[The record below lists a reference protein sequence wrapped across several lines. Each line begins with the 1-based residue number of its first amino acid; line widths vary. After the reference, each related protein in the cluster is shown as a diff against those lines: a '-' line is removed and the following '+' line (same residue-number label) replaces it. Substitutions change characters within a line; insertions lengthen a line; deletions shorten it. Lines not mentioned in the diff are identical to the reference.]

1 MNCAQLSRTFSL
13 STATVMPHGL
23 FLGSHLAT
31 VDRLDTAPVPPQD
44 RAEKEGLIT
53 VFNRIRANGLPKQDW
68 SSVLPAKWRQ
78 RQADRTPHMETETD
92 TEDREL
98 TKEEQEADAKWEHER
113 VRYEAEVKAFDR
125 VKYVTVSIAHS
136 TVSNEI
142 DPAWKPFP
150 DSVVLL
156 VTLDRHYTLASRVR
170 CNYQQRH
177 LDPRLGSLLLW
188 RK

>member
-1 MNCAQLSRTFSL
+1 MFFLL
-13 STATVMPHGL
+13 TATVMPHGL

-78 RQADRTPHMETETD
+78 RQADRTPHMEAETD

-136 TVSNEI
+136 TVSNEV
-142 DPAWKPFP
+142 DPAWRA
-150 DSVVLL
+150 VLNSTPL
-156 VTLDRHYTLASRVR
+156 VTLDRHDTLASRVR
-170 CNYQQRH
+170 CHYQQRH
-177 LDPRLGSLLLW
+177 LDPSLGSLLLR

>member
-1 MNCAQLSRTFSL
+1 
-13 STATVMPHGL
+13 MPHGL

-68 SSVLPAKWRQ
+68 SAVLPAKWRQ
-78 RQADRTPHMETETD
+78 RQADRTPQMEVETD

-98 TKEEQEADAKWEHER
+98 TKEEQEADAKWENER

-136 TVSNEI
+136 TVSNEV
-142 DPAWKPFP
+142 DSAWKPSP
-150 DSVVLL
+150 DSIALL
-156 VTLDRHYTLASRVR
+156 IKPDRHDTLASRIR
-170 CNYQQRH
+170 CDYQQCH
-177 LDPRLGSLLLW
+177 LDPRIGSLLLR

>member
-1 MNCAQLSRTFSL
+1 
-13 STATVMPHGL
+13 MPHGL

-78 RQADRTPHMETETD
+78 RQVDPTPPMEAETD

-98 TKEEQEADAKWEHER
+98 TKEEQEADAKWENER

-136 TVSNEI
+136 TVSNEV
-142 DPAWKPFP
+142 DHAWRA
-150 DSVVLL
+150 VLNSTAPL
-156 VTLDRHYTLASRVR
+156 VTSDRHDTLASRIR
-170 CNYQQRH
+170 CDYQQRH
-177 LDPRLGSLLLW
+177 LDSSLGSLLLR